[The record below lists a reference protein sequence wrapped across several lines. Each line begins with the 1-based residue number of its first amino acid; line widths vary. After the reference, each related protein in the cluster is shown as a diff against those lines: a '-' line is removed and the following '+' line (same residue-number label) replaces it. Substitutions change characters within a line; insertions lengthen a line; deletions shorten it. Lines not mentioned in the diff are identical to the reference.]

1 MKGDS
6 NKIKKN
12 KGRPGYD
19 EKDLAEK
26 LIHQLKNNHN
36 NITTACKTLGISRST
51 YNNFYNK
58 SEWFRQQID
67 DLSED
72 MVDFVEGKMFQI
84 IDEMEKGAPGLIM
97 FYLKNK
103 GKKRG
108 YGDDGSEDGDAPTQ
122 INIKF
127 D

>member
-12 KGRPGYD
+12 RGRPGYD
-19 EKDLAEK
+19 EIDLAEK
-26 LIHQLKNNHN
+26 FVHQLKNNHN
-36 NITTACKTLGISRST
+36 NITAACKALGVSRST
-51 YNNFYNK
+51 YNNFYNR
-58 SEWFRQQID
+58 SESFRQQID
-67 DLSED
+67 DLSEE

-108 YGDDGSEDGDAPTQ
+108 YGDDGHDDDTPST

-127 D
+127 E